1 MTRMLNF
8 WFCWDNITKTHSAQM
23 TTLQQNWV
31 LTQFARTQTFLCIF
45 TLCKIRLFTHT
56 LREIIADYILSHSE
70 NGNKIGGV
78 GLEE

>member
-1 MTRMLNF
+1 M
-8 WFCWDNITKTHSAQM
+8 
-23 TTLQQNWV
+23 

-78 GLEE
+78 GLEVEIDESMFGKR